1 MLAPSLNDWMW
12 GLIKFRQR
20 FRPELQ
26 YKVSRW
32 LAKLS
37 TGEKRRFSC
46 IDIKVRQGAEADST
60 MSMAGMAKWRG
71 ISMPMQKVMVR
82 ADSFATYLYL
92 HDGRRGC
99 FQPLRPE
106 KVLGTFLFEE

>member
-1 MLAPSLNDWMW
+1 
-12 GLIKFRQR
+12 
-20 FRPELQ
+20 
-26 YKVSRW
+26 
-32 LAKLS
+32 
-37 TGEKRRFSC
+37 
-46 IDIKVRQGAEADST
+46 